1 METLSRYLL
10 RRHLAPFAL
19 ALAALTSMM
28 LFNQMAKRLPALL
41 DQGVPGRIIVEVFML
56 SLPFILAMTVPMA
69 VLIAV
74 LRVFT
79 RLASDRQI
87 PTVQAG
93 GVSALRLI
101 TPVLGGAACLAT
113 LTFLWNDQILPRS
126 NHRLREI
133 LIDIQHQRPVFT
145 TRRLDKSDREMS
157 IGEMRAAVRSA
168 RAAADTAEVTGRQS
182 VAEAA
187 RQRAASYQVEI
198 QKKYAMAAACLV
210 LVLFGAPVALRF
222 QSSGVGLVIGMSV
235 AVFVVLYIG
244 LIGGEDLGDRLM
256 VSPFVAM
263 WTTNIIFASIGLLVL
278 SRTPRVGYAEPRQGD
293 VTTAGHSE
301 DSAPG
306 GTFLRRSGNYLTRL
320 WRGQI
325 PLGMTYWVW
334 GVLLNAF
341 MRNLLIQGATT
352 PYRVTYFVYYAFI
365 MVAIWRSAGRYQ
377 GRRIWMMLAR
387 VSVILG
393 VVFTL
398 LVLFNTGFIDLI
410 ATRT

>member
-1 METLSRYLL
+1 MGTLSRYLL

-41 DQGVPGRIIVEVFML
+41 DQGVPGRIIVEVFIL
-56 SLPFILAMTVPMA
+56 SVPFILAMTVPMA

-113 LTFLWNDQILPRS
+113 LTFLCNDQILPRS

-133 LIDIQHQRPVFT
+133 LIDIQHQRAVFT
-145 TRRLDKSDREMS
+145 TRQLDKSDREMS
-157 IGEMRAAVRSA
+157 ISEMQAAGRSA
-168 RAAADTAEVTGRQS
+168 RAEADTAEITGRQS

-293 VTTAGHSE
+293 VTTAGRGE
-301 DSAPG
+301 EVAP
-306 GTFLRRSGNYLTRL
+306 GNYLTRL

-352 PYRVTYFVYYAFI
+352 PYRVTYFVYYAFT

-377 GRRIWMMLAR
+377 GQRIWTTLAR

-398 LVLFNTGFIDLI
+398 LALFNAGVLDLI